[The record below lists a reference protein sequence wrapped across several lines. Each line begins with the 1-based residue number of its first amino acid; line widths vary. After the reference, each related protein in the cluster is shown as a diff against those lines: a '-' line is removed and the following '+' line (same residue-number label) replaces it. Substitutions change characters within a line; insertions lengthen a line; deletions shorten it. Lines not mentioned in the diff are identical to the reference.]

1 MPRPKKDVLE
11 KTKGRVVYLNE
22 NQFDRLTVFANFY
35 GMTLS
40 QFLQNLSSWL
50 ESGKSLSSRYG
61 MLAKLLNLDEVSAE
75 KQEALAYKT
84 RERERIIRKRIKI
97 EQTPSNDSE
106 NEQELQSEFLFKE
119 IKEIEN
125 E

>member
-1 MPRPKKDVLE
+1 
-11 KTKGRVVYLNE
+11 
-22 NQFDRLTVFANFY
+22 
-35 GMTLS
+35 
-40 QFLQNLSSWL
+40 
-50 ESGKSLSSRYG
+50 

-106 NEQELQSEFLFKE
+106 KEQELQSEFLFKE
-119 IKEIEN
+119 IEN